1 MVGVKDSVKNNATTN
16 ARMKEATEIASM
28 GSESELRELAHK
40 LSERI
45 KELNCL
51 YGISKLVE
59 QGNSSVDEILQD
71 VVDFVCELLKLRF
84 CNCFAVFNK
93 RLNKRL
99 IETREVLFFENVV
112 DKL

>member
-1 MVGVKDSVKNNATTN
+1 MVGVKDSVKNNATIN

-59 QGNSSVDEILQD
+59 EGNSSVDEILQD
-71 VVDFVCELLKLRF
+71 VVDLIPPSWQYPEVTCACIKLKDQQFKTTNFR
-84 CNCFAVFNK
+84 
-93 RLNKRL
+93 
-99 IETREVLFFENVV
+99 ETNWKHYYSVP
-112 DKL
+112 